1 MGLKERIRSLFGDP
15 ALVFAVLSMSLLG
28 VAMIYSAGQL
38 DVPDRGLTGLWR
50 AQLTWLGISLVALFV
65 VMRVPVRW
73 LEWLAAPGYFLMVIV
88 LIATL
93 AIGTGQGT
101 AAGTKSWLRIGPMMV
116 QPAQFANVATV
127 LMLGRVMGAWRERP
141 ESLLKLWKPIAIVA
155 VPMLLVLAQ
164 PDLGTAMVFGGV
176 LLATLYWA
184 GTPAA
189 LLFLLI
195 SPMVALFLAFAGW
208 IFSVYM
214 IVLIAFVY
222 FYRMELWES
231 VAVVGAN
238 LAAGTI
244 AVPLWNSLEQYQ
256 KNRLLVF
263 LDPTIDPRGSGYHV
277 IQSRVAIGSGGIFG
291 KGFTEGSQKRLAF
304 LPEQHTDFIYA
315 VIGEELGF
323 IGGAAVIL
331 AFGFILWRLA
341 RLAERLT
348 DPFSGIVVIGIMGAW
363 FTHVLVN
370 IGMTLG
376 VMPIT
381 GIPLPFLSY
390 GGSFLLATYLALGI
404 SQRVAVEQGR
414 YCVSW
419 CKKPKQKL
427 RAEDRRDLPSD
438 VFDKCPSCGAIVY
451 RARMEQ
457 NLFVCPECGHH
468 QRMTAEGYLRAL
480 FDDED
485 YEEYFLELRSA
496 DPLGFVDLKPY
507 PQRLEAA
514 ERRHGPGDAVR
525 TATGTMEGI
534 PVALA
539 VMDFEFIGGSMGSV
553 VGEKITRLG
562 RLALERGIPL
572 IILSAAGGARMMEG
586 ILSLMQMAKPSV
598 MLAQLHEAGVPFI
611 SILTNPTT

>member
-1 MGLKERIRSLFGDP
+1 MGLMQRIRSMFGDP

-38 DVPDRGLTGLWR
+38 DVPDRGLAGLWQ
-50 AQLTWLGISLVALFV
+50 AQLTWLGISLVALFI

-73 LEWLAAPGYFLMVIV
+73 LEWLAAPMYFLMIIV

-93 AIGTGQGT
+93 DIGTGQGT
-101 AAGTKSWLRIGPMMV
+101 ASGTKSWLRIGPMMV

-127 LMLGRVMGAWRERP
+127 LMLGRTMGAWRERP
-141 ESLLKLWKPIAIVA
+141 ETLLRLWKPIAIVA

-176 LLATLYWA
+176 LIATLYWA
-184 GTPAA
+184 GTSPA

-195 SPMVALFLAFAGW
+195 SPMVALFLAFMGW

-214 IVLIAFVY
+214 IALIAFVY
-222 FYRMELWES
+222 FYRMELWEG
-231 VAVVGAN
+231 VAVVAAN

-263 LDPTIDPRGSGYHV
+263 LDPSIDPRGSGYHV
-277 IQSRVAIGSGGIFG
+277 IQSRVAIGSGGVFG

-323 IGGAAVIL
+323 IGGALVIL

-348 DPFSGIVVIGIMGAW
+348 DPFSGIVVIGILGAW

-404 SQRVAVEQGR
+404 SQRVALEQGR
-414 YCVSW
+414 Y
-419 CKKPKQKL
+419 
-427 RAEDRRDLPSD
+427 
-438 VFDKCPSCGAIVY
+438 
-451 RARMEQ
+451 
-457 NLFVCPECGHH
+457 
-468 QRMTAEGYLRAL
+468 
-480 FDDED
+480 
-485 YEEYFLELRSA
+485 
-496 DPLGFVDLKPY
+496 
-507 PQRLEAA
+507 
-514 ERRHGPGDAVR
+514 
-525 TATGTMEGI
+525 
-534 PVALA
+534 
-539 VMDFEFIGGSMGSV
+539 
-553 VGEKITRLG
+553 
-562 RLALERGIPL
+562 
-572 IILSAAGGARMMEG
+572 
-586 ILSLMQMAKPSV
+586 
-598 MLAQLHEAGVPFI
+598 
-611 SILTNPTT
+611 